1 MAALV
6 SRMRLAR
13 LTQHTPPAQFGSNY
27 YGTSKQA
34 VKAVAEKERIC
45 VLDIEMEGV
54 KQVKNSDLNARFL
67 FLAPPSMEELER
79 RLRSR
84 GTETEGKSCYQKH
97 WRKRY
102 VSSCANLVL
111 SKL

>member
-1 MAALV
+1 
-6 SRMRLAR
+6 
-13 LTQHTPPAQFGSNY
+13 
-27 YGTSKQA
+27 
-34 VKAVAEKERIC
+34 
-45 VLDIEMEGV
+45 
-54 KQVKNSDLNARFL
+54 
-67 FLAPPSMEELER
+67 MEELER